1 MKVHGH
7 PCNRVSHGS
16 SYGSWQQEKVGHG
29 NNLCAGDATDVRE
42 SLHFCGYGHGCP
54 KGRQEWS
61 VFPRV
66 GLDLE
71 ELWTKTCRCPTKT
84 CHFFGSEN
92 ASKMQYRL
100 SMLRQACNCYDL
112 LNVHQMVTECK
123 VSQYFSP
130 HLSLHF
136 QCYAVLMPLR
146 TVQSPLN
153 LHFWGFCAVIQS
165 GTTANDENPVSH
177 LNDSIVWC
185 QQKIGFSHW

>member
-16 SYGSWQQEKVGHG
+16 SYGSWQQEKVDHG

-84 CHFFGSEN
+84 CHFFW
-92 ASKMQYRL
+92 KRKRL
-100 SMLRQACNCYDL
+100 KDA
-112 LNVHQMVTECK
+112 
-123 VSQYFSP
+123 VSAE
-130 HLSLHF
+130 H
-136 QCYAVLMPLR
+136 AATGM
-146 TVQSPLN
+146 
-153 LHFWGFCAVIQS
+153 
-165 GTTANDENPVSH
+165 
-177 LNDSIVWC
+177 
-185 QQKIGFSHW
+185 

>member
-16 SYGSWQQEKVGHG
+16 SYGSWQQEKVDHG
-29 NNLCAGDATDVRE
+29 NNLCAGDAPDVRE

-84 CHFFGSEN
+84 CHFFW
-92 ASKMQYRL
+92 KRKRL
-100 SMLRQACNCYDL
+100 KDA
-112 LNVHQMVTECK
+112 
-123 VSQYFSP
+123 VSAE
-130 HLSLHF
+130 H
-136 QCYAVLMPLR
+136 AATDM
-146 TVQSPLN
+146 
-153 LHFWGFCAVIQS
+153 
-165 GTTANDENPVSH
+165 
-177 LNDSIVWC
+177 
-185 QQKIGFSHW
+185 

>member
-1 MKVHGH
+1 MQ
-7 PCNRVSHGS
+7 PT
-16 SYGSWQQEKVGHG
+16 
-29 NNLCAGDATDVRE
+29 CANHCIFAGTVMVA
-42 SLHFCGYGHGCP
+42 
-54 KGRQEWS
+54 
-61 VFPRV
+61 PRV
-66 GLDLE
+66 AKNGLCFRGWASIWKNCGQKPAGVQRKLAI
-71 ELWTKTCRCPTKT
+71 
-84 CHFFGSEN
+84 FFGSEN

-100 SMLRQACNCYDL
+100 NMLRQACNCYDL
-112 LNVHQMVTECK
+112 LNVHQMVTEYK